1 MLTNDAK
8 SPASPAKIR
17 DRGDIMRQ
25 QVGQY
30 RITGQLGEGGMGVV
44 YRAHDERLGREIA
57 LKMIRS
63 RGVDQRARERFWREA
78 RAAASLSHPAVC
90 QIHEIGE
97 DDGELFIAMELLE
110 GETLAARIA
119 RGALALAEA
128 VPAMLAVLGA
138 LGALHRR
145 GLVHRDLKPSNIFL
159 TPHGVKLLD
168 FGLARSTATP
178 SDQTDLALTLPG
190 TITGTPRYMAPEVL
204 LGRASDARADL
215 FAVGAVLFEMLT
227 AKSPFGGASVP
238 EIVHAI
244 AYEQPPVLTGSAAVA
259 AVDRVIHRALAK
271 PPEDRY
277 ASADVMA
284 QELRAALTLAD
295 SGEGLRVR
303 PMTRL
308 IVLPF
313 RVLRADPDI
322 DFLSFSL
329 ADAISTSLSGLESL
343 VVRSSHAATKFAA
356 GAPDLKAIAAEA
368 NVDIVLAGTLLRA
381 GDQVRVTTQLLEAPD
396 GTVVWSHT
404 AQVRLGDIFQLQDD
418 LARRIVNSLSLPLT
432 AREHRLLKHD
442 VPASAK
448 AYEFYLRANLVASDS
463 QSWPLARD
471 LYLQCV
477 EEDPHYAPAWARLGR
492 IYRVLAK
499 YGRADE
505 AENLKRAEAAFTRA
519 LELNPD
525 LSIAHNLY
533 AHLEV
538 DLGRARDAML
548 RLVERARQRSGD
560 PELFAGLV
568 HACRY
573 CGLLDASAAA
583 YEQAIRLD
591 PKISTSV
598 AHTFFMLGDYERV
611 LTTDVEGTPYIRNVA
626 LGMIGREAEALA
638 NLKAMVGRVQTRLH
652 DFLAGALALY
662 EGDLEASADAMRRVV
677 TSDFKDPEGLFYAAR
692 HLAYLGESDDALAAL
707 AKATAGG
714 FHCYPALA
722 RDPWLDPVR
731 AVSAFAH
738 TLREVEARHREARS
752 AFVAA
757 GGDKVLGLPTPV

>member
-1 MLTNDAK
+1 
-8 SPASPAKIR
+8 
-17 DRGDIMRQ
+17 MRQ
-25 QVGQY
+25 HVGQY

-44 YRAHDERLGREIA
+44 YRAHDERLGREVA

-63 RGVDQRARERFWREA
+63 RAVDEQVRERFWREA
-78 RAAASLSHPAVC
+78 RAAASLSHPSVC

-110 GETLAARIA
+110 GETLAVRIA
-119 RGALALAEA
+119 RGALPIAEA
-128 VPAMLAVLGA
+128 VPLTLAVLGA

-145 GLVHRDLKPSNIFL
+145 ALVHRDLKPSNIFL

-168 FGLARSTATP
+168 FGLARSTAT
-178 SDQTDLALTLPG
+178 STEQTDAALTLPG
-190 TITGTPRYMAPEVL
+190 TITGTPRYMAPEVI
-204 LGRASDARADL
+204 LGRPSDARADL
-215 FAVGAVLFEMLT
+215 FAMGAMLFEMVT
-227 AKSPFGGASVP
+227 AKAPFGGDTIA
-238 EIVHAI
+238 EIVHAV
-244 AYEQPPVLTGSAAVA
+244 AYEQPPVLAGSPAVV

-271 PPEDRY
+271 APDDRY
-277 ASADVMA
+277 ASADAMA
-284 QELRAALTLAD
+284 QDLRAALTLAD
-295 SGEGLRVR
+295 SGDMLRVR

-329 ADAISTSLSGLESL
+329 ADAITTSLSALDSL
-343 VVRSSHAATKFAA
+343 VVRSSHAAAKFAA

-368 NVDIVLAGTLLRA
+368 NVDIALMGTLLRA
-381 GDQVRVTTQLLEAPD
+381 GDQLRVTTQLLEAPD

-404 AQVRLGDIFQLQDD
+404 AQVLLGDIFQLQDD
-418 LARRIVNSLSLPLT
+418 LARRIVSSLSLPLT

-442 VPASAK
+442 VPANAK

-463 QSWPLARD
+463 QTWTLARD

-477 EEDPHYAPAWARLGR
+477 EEDPRYAPAWARLGR
-492 IYRVLAK
+492 IYRVMAK
-499 YGRADE
+499 YGRAE
-505 AENLKRAEAAFTRA
+505 EEENLKRAEAAFTRA
-519 LELNPD
+519 LEINPD

-538 DLGRARDAML
+538 DLGRARDAMV

-573 CGLLDASAAA
+573 CGLLDASVAA

-591 PKISTSV
+591 PKIPTSA

-611 LTTDVEGTPYIRNVA
+611 LTTDIEGTPYISNVA
-626 LGMIGREAEALA
+626 LGMLGREAEALA
-638 NLKAMVGRVQTRLH
+638 NLEAVAARVQTRLH

-662 EGDLEASADAMRRVV
+662 EGHPAESANAMRRIA
-677 TSDFKDPEGLFYAAR
+677 TSDFKDPEGFFYAAR
-692 HLAYLGESDDALAAL
+692 HLAYLGHSDDALAAL
-707 AKATAGG
+707 ARATAGG

-731 AVSAFAH
+731 ALPRFAQ
-738 TLREVEARHREARS
+738 TLREVEARHREARA

-757 GGDKVLGLPTPV
+757 GGDKVLGLPSAV

>member
-1 MLTNDAK
+1 
-8 SPASPAKIR
+8 
-17 DRGDIMRQ
+17 MRE

-44 YRAHDERLGREIA
+44 YRAHDERLGREVA

-63 RGVDQRARERFWREA
+63 RAVDEHARERFWREA

-97 DDGELFIAMELLE
+97 DEGELFIAMELLE
-110 GETLAARIA
+110 GETLADRIG
-119 RGALALAEA
+119 RGALPLADA
-128 VPAMLAVLGA
+128 VPLTLAVLGA

-145 GLVHRDLKPSNIFL
+145 ALVHRDLKPSNIFL

-168 FGLARSTATP
+168 FGLARSTATAVGE
-178 SDQTDLALTLPG
+178 TDVALTLPG
-190 TITGTPRYMAPEVL
+190 TITGTPRYMAPEVI
-204 LGRASDARADL
+204 LGRASDARSDL
-215 FAVGAVLFEMLT
+215 FAVGAMLFEMVT
-227 AKSPFGGASVP
+227 AKPPFGGATIP
-238 EIVHAI
+238 EIVHAV
-244 AYEQPPVLTGSAAVA
+244 AYEQPPVLAGSPAVV
-259 AVDRVIHRALAK
+259 AVDRVIRRALAK
-271 PPEDRY
+271 SPDDRY
-277 ASADVMA
+277 ASADAMA
-284 QELRAALTLAD
+284 QDLRAALTLAD

-313 RVLRADPDI
+313 RVLRADPEI
-322 DFLSFSL
+322 EFLSFSL
-329 ADAISTSLSGLESL
+329 ADAITTSLSGLESL
-343 VVRSSHAATKFAA
+343 VVRSSHAAARFAE
-356 GAPDLKAIAAEA
+356 GPPDLKAIAAEA
-368 NVDIVLAGTLLRA
+368 NVDIVLIGTLLRA
-381 GDQVRVTTQLLEAPD
+381 GDQLRVTTQLLEAPD

-404 AQVRLGDIFQLQDD
+404 AQVLLGDIFQLQDD
-418 LARRIVNSLSLPLT
+418 LARRIVSSLSLPLT

-442 VPASAK
+442 VPANAK

-463 QSWPLARD
+463 QTWTLARD
-471 LYLQCV
+471 LYLQCL
-477 EEDPHYAPAWARLGR
+477 EEDPRYAPAWARLGR

-499 YGRADE
+499 YGRAE
-505 AENLKRAEAAFTRA
+505 EEENLNRAESAFRRA
-519 LELNPD
+519 LEINPD

-533 AHLEV
+533 AYLEV

-591 PKISTSV
+591 PKIATSA
-598 AHTFFMLGDYERV
+598 AHTFFMLGDFEKAFAA
-611 LTTDVEGTPYIRNVA
+611 DVEGIPYIRNVA
-626 LGMIGREAEALA
+626 LGMLGREAEALA
-638 NLKAMVGRVQTRLH
+638 NLKDVAGRVQTRLQ

-662 EGDLEASADAMRRVV
+662 EGRSEASADAMRRIV

-692 HLAYLGESDDALAAL
+692 HLAYLGYSDDALVAL
-707 AKATAGG
+707 GRATAGG
-714 FHCYPALA
+714 FYCYPALA
-722 RDPWLDPVR
+722 RDPWFDSVR
-731 AVSAFAH
+731 ALPKFAQ
-738 TLREVEARHREARS
+738 TLREVEARHREARA

-757 GGDKVLGLPTPV
+757 GGDKVLGLSPAA

>member
-1 MLTNDAK
+1 
-8 SPASPAKIR
+8 
-17 DRGDIMRQ
+17 MREK
-25 QVGQY
+25 VGQY
-30 RITGQLGEGGMGVV
+30 RVTGQLGEGGMGVV
-44 YRAHDERLGREIA
+44 YRARDERLGREIA

-63 RGVDQRARERFWREA
+63 RSVDEHARQRFWREA
-78 RAAASLSHPAVC
+78 RAAASLNHPAVC

-97 DDGELFIAMELLE
+97 DEGELFIAMELLE
-110 GETLAARIA
+110 GETLAARIS
-119 RGALALAEA
+119 RGALPLADA
-128 VPAMLAVLGA
+128 VPLTLAVLGA

-145 GLVHRDLKPSNIFL
+145 GLVHRDLKPSNIFV

-168 FGLARSTATP
+168 FGLARSTAP
-178 SDQTDLALTLPG
+178 AVGETDVALTLPG
-190 TITGTPRYMAPEVL
+190 TITGTPRYMAPEVI
-204 LGRASDARADL
+204 LGRPSDGRADL
-215 FAVGAVLFEMLT
+215 FAMGAMLFEMIT
-227 AKSPFGGASVP
+227 AKPPFGGTTVP
-238 EIVHAI
+238 EIVHAV
-244 AYEQPPVLTGSAAVA
+244 AYEQPPVLAGSPAVV

-271 PPEDRY
+271 SPDDRY
-277 ASADVMA
+277 ASAEAMA
-284 QELRAALTLAD
+284 QELRTALTLAD
-295 SGEGLRVR
+295 SGEALRVR

-329 ADAISTSLSGLESL
+329 ADALTTSLSGLESL
-343 VVRSSHAATKFAA
+343 VVRSSHAAAKFAA
-356 GAPDLKAIAAEA
+356 GPPDLKAIAAEA
-368 NVDIVLAGTLLRA
+368 NVDIVLVGTLLRA
-381 GDQVRVTTQLLEAPD
+381 GDQLRVTTQLLEAQD

-404 AQVRLGDIFQLQDD
+404 AQVLLGDIFQLQDD
-418 LARRIVNSLSLPLT
+418 LARRIVSSLSLPLT

-448 AYEFYLRANLVASDS
+448 AYEFYLRANLVGSDS
-463 QSWPLARD
+463 QTWTLARD
-471 LYLQCV
+471 LYLQCLD
-477 EEDPHYAPAWARLGR
+477 EDPQYAPAWARLGR

-499 YGRADE
+499 YGRAE
-505 AENLKRAEAAFTRA
+505 EEENLKRAEAAFTRA
-519 LELNPD
+519 LEINPD

-533 AHLEV
+533 AYLEV

-568 HACRY
+568 HASRY
-573 CGLLDASAAA
+573 CGLLDASVAA

-598 AHTFFMLGDYERV
+598 AHTFFMLGDYEKV

-626 LGMIGREAEALA
+626 LGMLGREAEALA
-638 NLKAMVGRVQTRLH
+638 NLAGVASRVQTRLH

-662 EGDLEASADAMRRVV
+662 EGHAEASAEAMRRIV

-692 HLAYLGESDDALAAL
+692 HLAYLGQSDDALTAL
-707 AKATAGG
+707 ARATAGG
-714 FHCYPALA
+714 FYCYPALA
-722 RDPWLDPVR
+722 RDPWLDSIR
-731 AVSAFAH
+731 AVPKFAQ
-738 TLREVEARHREARS
+738 TLREVETRHREARA

-757 GGDKVLGLPTPV
+757 GGDKVLGLSTAV

>member
-1 MLTNDAK
+1 
-8 SPASPAKIR
+8 
-17 DRGDIMRQ
+17 MRE
-25 QVGQY
+25 QVGRY

-44 YRAHDERLGREIA
+44 YRARDERLDREVA

-63 RGVDQRARERFWREA
+63 HAVDHHARERFWREA

-97 DDGELFIAMELLE
+97 DEGQLFIAMELLE

-119 RGALALAEA
+119 RGALPIAEA
-128 VPAMLAVLGA
+128 VPLTLAVLGA

-168 FGLARSTATP
+168 FGLARSTAT
-178 SDQTDLALTLPG
+178 STEQTDVGLTLPG
-190 TITGTPRYMAPEVL
+190 TITGTPRYLAPEVV

-215 FAVGAVLFEMLT
+215 FAVGAMLFEMVT
-227 AKSPFGGASVP
+227 AKAPFGGETIA
-238 EIVHAI
+238 EIVHAV
-244 AYEQPPVLTGSAAVA
+244 AYEQPPVLAGSPAVV

-271 PPEDRY
+271 QPDDRY
-277 ASADVMA
+277 ASAEAMA
-284 QELRAALTLAD
+284 QDLRAALTLAD
-295 SGEGLRVR
+295 SGDMLRVR

-329 ADAISTSLSGLESL
+329 ADAITTSLSGLESL

-356 GAPDLKAIAAEA
+356 GPPDLKAIAAEA
-368 NVDIVLAGTLLRA
+368 NVDIVLMGTLLRA
-381 GDQVRVTTQLLEAPD
+381 GDQLRVTTQLLEAPD

-404 AQVRLGDIFQLQDD
+404 AQVLLGDIFQLQDD
-418 LARRIVNSLSLPLT
+418 LARRIVSSLSLPLT

-448 AYEFYLRANLVASDS
+448 AYEFYLRANLVASDA
-463 QSWPLARD
+463 QTWTLARD
-471 LYLQCV
+471 LYLQCL
-477 EEDPHYAPAWARLGR
+477 EEDPRYAPAWARLGR
-492 IYRVLAK
+492 IYRVMAK

-505 AENLKRAEAAFTRA
+505 EENVKRAEAAFTRA
-519 LELNPD
+519 LEINPD

-533 AHLEV
+533 AYLEV

-548 RLVERARQRSGD
+548 RLTERARQRTGD

-573 CGLLDASAAA
+573 CGLLDASVAA

-591 PKISTSV
+591 PKIPTSV

-611 LTTDVEGTPYIRNVA
+611 LMTDVEGIPYIRNVA
-626 LGMIGREAEALA
+626 LGMLGRDAEALA
-638 NLKAMVGRVQTRLH
+638 NIKGFAARVQTRLH

-662 EGDLEASADAMRRVV
+662 ESQPEESASAMRRIV

-692 HLAYLGESDDALAAL
+692 HLAYLGQNDDALVAL
-707 AKATAGG
+707 AKSTAGG

-722 RDPWLDPVR
+722 RDPWLDSIR
-731 AVSAFAH
+731 ALPKFAQI
-738 TLREVEARHREARS
+738 LREVEARHREARA

-757 GGDKVLGLPTPV
+757 GGDKVLGLQTAV